1 MNDFENTPA
10 HKKGAIGEKIVKGIL
25 ESWGAYVTRPDNS
38 EKSLVDF
45 HAAQKIGTT
54 SFERY
59 VEVKVRSV
67 MNYAY
72 GQYPC
77 YLFPVAQIEAYEK
90 FAAEK
95 NSHVELWIVDSE
107 IGEVIVGSLDKN
119 KNYGLERKRRI
130 DGKKFPFDKD
140 TQYGA
145 RRFFHR
151 QQFGLLCSI
160 DPTDLARLRAIK
172 ISDNEITVPNECD
185 ENSPPVSEKNIAN
198 ENQPEV
204 NQEIQLDGVK
214 VLEKGDIE
222 DIVARADLFVKTFN
236 KPRKD
241 ALQASVKLKAQEM
254 GRDLTP
260 LLELLEK

>member
-10 HKKGAIGEKIVKGIL
+10 HKKGAIGEKIVKKIL

-45 HAAQKIGTT
+45 HAAQKIGTK

-107 IGEVIVGSLDKN
+107 IGEIIVGSLDKN
-119 KNYGLERKRRI
+119 KNYGLEHKRRI

-140 TQYGA
+140 TQYG
-145 RRFFHR
+145 RKRFFHR

-160 DPTDLARLRAIK
+160 DPVDLASLRAIK
-172 ISDNEITVPNECD
+172 IPNNEITVPNDCD
-185 ENSPPVSEKNIAN
+185 ENSPPVAEKNTAN
-198 ENQPEV
+198 EIQP
-204 NQEIQLDGVK
+204 DGVK
-214 VLEKGDIE
+214 VLETVDIE
-222 DIVARADLFVKTFN
+222 DIVARADLLAKTFN
-236 KPRKD
+236 LPKKD
-241 ALQASVKLKAQEM
+241 ALRAVVKLKAQEM